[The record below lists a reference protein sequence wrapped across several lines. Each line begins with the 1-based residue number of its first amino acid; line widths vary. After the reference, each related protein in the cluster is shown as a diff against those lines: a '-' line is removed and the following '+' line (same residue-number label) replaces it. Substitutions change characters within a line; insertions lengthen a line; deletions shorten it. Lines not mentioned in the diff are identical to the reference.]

1 VTRIGQAAL
10 LFLLP
15 YALWPQN
22 LILNDQH
29 PQTVIYELPGVTDRA
44 VVLRSLEFLRN
55 RFRPGAEIIDGAS
68 LDDAALR
75 ARIKGTF
82 VLYSLLDDRS
92 RLLKLAAQATPF
104 HLENNTLHWGDLTVP
119 TAGIR
124 VVFVGKNPFGEGF
137 GAVYAAGTPDLLARA
152 NEVFHGPKSY
162 YLYQGSTLLREG
174 FYDRNFVA
182 RLDHI
187 SREAAIADINQ
198 YFATIEHVHP
208 NHLAHQTAE
217 QYAALKKRTLESVNG
232 KSDIQISDLA
242 DALVDAAATFRD
254 GHTGVSAD
262 YPPNLAALAKL
273 GFPPFW
279 LETENGRFFVSA
291 AVEPSLAGAELL
303 NVNGKPAVDF
313 FAPLC
318 NRIPGETMP
327 WKATRFVNQQAF
339 FLTRTPLFGPPGSS
353 IALQFRDP
361 AGATKERTVTTL
373 SAADYQKF
381 FQSQGASMMRK
392 RDAEPV
398 TRVEF
403 LENGRIA
410 HLIFPHCSRED
421 GERKRIDEIFTQI
434 QERKSRAL
442 ILDIR
447 GNPGGISTIVDYLF
461 THVYAGKFTGVSRTD
476 LRFTSHIPDQVWKGE
491 FPSPQPPMKSY
502 NHKEISWP
510 KPPNF
515 FAGPVYLLIDNGVF
529 SSGVWC
535 TVLFRDYKAATIIG
549 YETGGVPQSFGNMHT
564 FSLKNSG
571 IQCTVSDCIFYPPRP
586 RPGDDQHGV
595 LPDIPLPLDRAKL
608 QPYAKDP
615 DPALAFTV
623 ATIEAR

>member
-1 VTRIGQAAL
+1 MRIGQTAL
-10 LFLLP
+10 LLLLP
-15 YALWPQN
+15 FALWPQN

-55 RFRPGAEIIDGAS
+55 RYWPGAKIIDGAS

-92 RLLKLAAQATPF
+92 RLLKLAAQPTPLR
-104 HLENNTLHWGDLTVP
+104 LEKYTLHWRDLTVP
-119 TAGIR
+119 TAEIR
-124 VVFVGKNPFGEGF
+124 MVFVGKNPVGEGF
-137 GAVYAAGTPDLLARA
+137 GVVYAAGTPDLLARA

-174 FYDRNFVA
+174 FYDRNFVE

-198 YFATIEHVHP
+198 YFATIEYVHP

-217 QYAALKKRTLESVNG
+217 QYAAVKKRALESVSG
-232 KSDIQISDLA
+232 KSDIQVSELA

-262 YPPNLAALAKL
+262 YPPNPAALAKL
-273 GFPPFW
+273 GFPPLW
-279 LETENGRFFVSA
+279 LETENARFFIA
-291 AVEPSLAGAELL
+291 AAAEPSLAGAEILTI
-303 NVNGKPAVDF
+303 NGKPAADF

-318 NRIPGETMP
+318 NRIPGETMS
-327 WKATRFVNQQAF
+327 WKATRFINQQAF
-339 FLTRTPLFGPPGSS
+339 FLSRTPLFGPPGSP

-381 FQSQGASMMRK
+381 FQSQGVSMMRK

-410 HLIFPHCSRED
+410 HLIFPHCSREE

-434 QERKSRAL
+434 QERKSKAL

-447 GNPGGISTIVDYLF
+447 GNGGGTTDIVDYLF
-461 THVYAGKFTGVSRTD
+461 THVYAGKFNGASRIDT
-476 LRFTSHIPDQVWKGE
+476 RFMYQLPDQVWKGE
-491 FPSPQPPMKSY
+491 FPSSQPPMKSY
-502 NHKEISWP
+502 NYKEKSWP

-529 SSGVWC
+529 SSAVFC

-549 YETGGVPQSFGNMHT
+549 YETGGAPQSFGNMHT
-564 FSLKNSG
+564 FYLKNSG
-571 IQCTVSDCIFYPPRP
+571 IQCTVSDRIIYPPKP

-595 LPDIPLPLDRAKL
+595 LPDIPLDRAKL

-623 ATIEAR
+623 ANIRAR